1 MGGGGAK
8 LILQIAY
15 VVSSLYFNLQPYQ
28 TVFTMSTTRT
38 AKTPHKSPPLR
49 SIFLMNQI
57 DFTNVSVLFIN
68 LNLLGFNGPL
78 ENI

>member
-38 AKTPHKSPPLR
+38 AKTPHKPP
-49 SIFLMNQI
+49 
-57 DFTNVSVLFIN
+57 
-68 LNLLGFNGPL
+68 PP
-78 ENI
+78 